1 MVLFIYSLLINKQ
14 MYVGSSVN
22 VYNRL
27 AHHKFLTKTSN
38 TPLYKFI
45 RENGGWSEVEI
56 NIHFYSTHLGKA
68 EATAMEKIFVDVIK
82 PSLNK
87 NRMNVLLPK
96 KEYDKQRYL
105 SMKNVICPCC
115 NKTMTSYNLK
125 SHQKSKKYIS
135 YKTSSVLV
143 F

>member
-1 MVLFIYSLLINKQ
+1 MVLAIYSLTINGC

-22 VYNRL
+22 VYGRL
-27 AHHKFLTKTSN
+27 AHHKFLSKSSSS
-38 TPLYKFI
+38 PVYKYI

-56 NIHFYSTHLGKA
+56 NIHFYSYHLGKA
-68 EATAMEKIFVDVIK
+68 DATAMEKIFMDVIK
-82 PSLNK
+82 PSLNC
-87 NRMNVLLPK
+87 NRVHVCLDK
-96 KEYDKQRYL
+96 KEYDKQRYQ